1 MQSCMRLRVEVC
13 KARVYFFAV
22 LLSELT
28 EQLAEHFVFQIT
40 KIVYFKRTSKDS
52 EVSGAV
58 WLEVIL
64 VYWLLF
70 STLSS
75 PIGCRQP
82 LHLEVFHGH
91 RLIIGTEGVYNH
103 LC

>member
-1 MQSCMRLRVEVC
+1 MEVC
-13 KARVYFFAV
+13 KARIYFFAV

-58 WLEVIL
+58 
-64 VYWLLF
+64 
-70 STLSS
+70 
-75 PIGCRQP
+75 
-82 LHLEVFHGH
+82 
-91 RLIIGTEGVYNH
+91 
-103 LC
+103 